1 MATKKQTKKSQV
13 KKILKREL
21 VSNRKYKTTYK
32 DIKKYFKMIN
42 KAVFD
47 DKLSPFNDI
56 LIKKIYKDETKKY
69 FKIINEA
76 VFDNLLS
83 PFNEIKIKKIYK
95 DYTKK
100 FCYGQVTVWEWK
112 RKGTRQYWLEML
124 PTYRNK
130 KDFVDTLGHEMVHLY
145 QMANKGDT
153 GNHNKLFYS
162 FRPKL
167 NAIGLDL

>member
-1 MATKKQTKKSQV
+1 MPKMSSRNKKPQV
-13 KKILKREL
+13 KKIFKREL
-21 VSNRKYKTTYK
+21 ASRSKYKTTYT
-32 DIKKYFKMIN
+32 DIKKYFN
-42 KAVFD
+42 
-47 DKLSPFNDI
+47 
-56 LIKKIYKDETKKY
+56 
-69 FKIINEA
+69 IINEA
-76 VFDNLLS
+76 VFDNILS

-95 DYTKK
+95 DKSKK
-100 FCYGQVTVWEWK
+100 YCYGQVTVWEWK

-145 QMANKGDT
+145 QMANVGDS

-162 FRPKL
+162 FRSKL